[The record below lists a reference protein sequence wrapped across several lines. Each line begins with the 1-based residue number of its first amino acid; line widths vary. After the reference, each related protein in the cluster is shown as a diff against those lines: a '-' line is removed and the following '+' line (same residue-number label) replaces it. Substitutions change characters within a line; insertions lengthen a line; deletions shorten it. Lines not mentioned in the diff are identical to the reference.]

1 MEVEIK
7 IEGSTNLVKVPVYVN
22 DQGPFTFNLDTGAS
36 RTTLS
41 SNLAESLG
49 IQTYESSRND
59 ARGIGGSVTTRF
71 ANIDSLAVGSL
82 SFDGDEVYVLD
93 LNSMLGECGAR
104 DGVLGHSTLQ
114 HCILSLSYHKRRFKL
129 RRGNSSKEE
138 SELEFTWSPFDY
150 IEDTHLVQIPVYV
163 NHQGPFDFV
172 IDTGAGSSVITP
184 ELAKVL
190 SLQTQPVNGIARG
203 IGGDVKLEFA
213 TLDHFSF
220 GSYKQERMQVAVIDL
235 GSVSPRGKLI
245 EHGIIGYD
253 ILRQLELVIDYPRKR
268 IAFNLEHSASPS
280 QNT

>member
-1 MEVEIK
+1 MEVEIQ

-41 SNLAESLG
+41 NNLAESLG
-49 IQTYESSRND
+49 IQTYQNSKND
-59 ARGIGGSVTTRF
+59 ARGVGGSVSTRF
-71 ANIDSLAVGSL
+71 ASINRLAVGSL
-82 SFDGDEVYVLD
+82 TFDGEEVYVLD
-93 LNSMLGECGAR
+93 LNSMLGGCGAR

-114 HCILSLSYHKRRFKL
+114 HCILSLSYHKQRFKL
-129 RRGNSSKEE
+129 RKGNLSKAEE
-138 SELEFTWSPFDY
+138 EPEFSWKPFDY
-150 IEDTHLVQIPVYV
+150 IEDTHLIQVPVYI

-184 ELAKVL
+184 DLAKLL
-190 SLQTQPVNGIARG
+190 SLQTQPVDGIARG

-213 TLDHFSF
+213 FLDQFSF
-220 GSYKQERMQVAVIDL
+220 ESFKQEKMQIAVIDL

-268 IAFNLEHSASPS
+268 LAFILEHNS
-280 QNT
+280 